1 MTYNTAVQEPSGKV
15 KDNLEIITDSSK
27 IDRKSWGDFVRNH
40 MHGNVFQT
48 PQMYDVFEQVD
59 GFTPILIAACKNG
72 KISGVLLAVIQKEIK
87 GVPGIL
93 AKRAI
98 IRGAPLID
106 NEDEEVLNQI
116 LKKFN
121 EKVQT
126 KVLIT
131 QIRNWADTTNYKM
144 VFQQCG
150 YRYLDHLNILLDL
163 EQSEEVIWKNI
174 NREKRKSIKK
184 AYREGVRV
192 ELESPHGDLTGT
204 YAILQELYNRIQL
217 PYPNIGFFKKWQINF
232 DLEPRFLVFTAKW
245 EEELI
250 AFRYV
255 LAYKNVLYI
264 SYAGALNKYHPKCAN
279 DLINWEVI
287 LWGKENGYTVYDFAG
302 AGSPHVPY
310 GVRVNKMKFGGQTC
324 NIGRYE
330 KINRPVLFF
339 LVKLGFYLWKKIQ
352 FK

>member
-1 MTYNTAVQEPSGKV
+1 MTFNTTVQESFGKV
-15 KDNLEIITDSSK
+15 AEDLEIITDSSM
-27 IDRKSWGDFVRNH
+27 IDRKSWSDFVRNNL
-40 MHGNVFQT
+40 HGNVFQT
-48 PQMYDVFEQVD
+48 PQMYDVFEQTE
-59 GFTPILIAACKNG
+59 GFTPILIAARKNG

-93 AKRAI
+93 ANRAI

-116 LKKFN
+116 LTKFN
-121 EKVQT
+121 EKIQT
-126 KVLIT
+126 KALIT
-131 QIRNWADTTNYKM
+131 QIRNWADTSNYKS
-144 VFQQCG
+144 VFLQCG
-150 YRYLDHLNILLDL
+150 YRYQDHLNILLDL

-174 NREKRKSIKK
+174 NREKRKSINK

-192 ELESPHGDLTGT
+192 ELESPHADLTAT
-204 YAILQELYNRIQL
+204 YFILQELYKRIQL
-217 PYPNIGFFKKWQINF
+217 PYPDIDFFKKWQRNF
-232 DLEPRFLVFTAKW
+232 DVEPRFLVFAAKW
-245 EEELI
+245 EKETI

-264 SYAGALNKYHPKCAN
+264 SYAGALNKYYQKCAN
-279 DLINWEVI
+279 DLINWEVM

-330 KINRPVLFF
+330 KINRPILFF
-339 LVKLGFYLWKKIQ
+339 IAKFGFYLWKKIS